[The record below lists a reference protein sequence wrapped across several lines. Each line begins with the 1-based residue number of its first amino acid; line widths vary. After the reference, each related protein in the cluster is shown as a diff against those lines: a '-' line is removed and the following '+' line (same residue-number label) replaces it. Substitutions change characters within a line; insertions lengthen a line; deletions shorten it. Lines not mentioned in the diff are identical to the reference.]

1 MQSMNM
7 CLVELEVLD
16 WVMGTLMW
24 CMDYCVNKY
33 ALLMSFNCY
42 DSVQLTAY
50 SVIDSS
56 STICGVLFVAI

>member
-33 ALLMSFNCY
+33 VFE
-42 DSVQLTAY
+42 VLTAN
-50 SVIDSS
+50 
-56 STICGVLFVAI
+56 